1 MNEHFRTSKGSS
13 SSSFSSRQ
21 PRRNGPGNG
30 PRGGFRDRKP
40 QMPINP
46 RQVILDVL
54 TTFDKNPTDPEN
66 LIDSALKAK
75 NIDHRDRRFIFEVVY
90 GIIRHRMTLDH
101 IINKYVTDENIRK
114 EDQLYRILRV
124 GVYQLSWMDRVPD
137 HAAVNETVKLAKN
150 DVKTSRF
157 SSVVNAVMR
166 NFINE
171 NKVITLPDPQK
182 DLAYRLSIEF
192 SHPEYFV
199 KRWMKNFGLAK
210 TKQLLAYNNTKPS
223 IFLRRK
229 VRDFSRQQ
237 FEADVRTL
245 CEPSC
250 GFMNLYYKLKKSLL
264 PENLRLIQHGLCS
277 VQAPSSGWV
286 VALMDIHKGE
296 KMLDMCSAPGGKT
309 SLMAE
314 LTDSEGA
321 VCAGE
326 VKFGRIRQVS
336 DVKERMQLDN
346 VYPVLTDGNH
356 LPFNGYFDK
365 VLLDA
370 PCTGTGVFNHHPE
383 ARWVRTEQDIE
394 KMAAVQE
401 QLLKSAAQVLNSG
414 GILVYSTC
422 SLEPEE
428 NELQVKKFL
437 TENPSFVLDTPPSA
451 VPGTYIDNDGFLR
464 ITPFEHSMDGIFA
477 ARLRKL

>member
-21 PRRNGPGNG
+21 QRRTG
-30 PRGGFRDRKP
+30 PRGGFRDRHP
-40 QMPINP
+40 QIPINP

-54 TTFDKNPTDPEN
+54 ATFDKNPTDPEH

-75 NIDHRDRRFIFEVVY
+75 KIDHRDRRFIFEIVY
-90 GIIRHRMTLDH
+90 GVIRYRMTLDH
-101 IINKYVTDENIRK
+101 IISKYISDETISK
-114 EDQLYRILRV
+114 EDQLYRILRI

-150 DVKTSRF
+150 DPRSGRF

-171 NKVITLPDPQK
+171 NKVITLPDSQK
-182 DLAYRLSIEF
+182 DLAYRLSVEF
-192 SHPEYFV
+192 SHPDFFV
-199 KRWMKNFGLAK
+199 KRWMKNYGMSK
-210 TKQLLAYNNTKPS
+210 TKQLLAFNNTKPA
-223 IFLRRK
+223 IYLRRK

-264 PENLRLIQHGLCS
+264 PENLRLIQHGLCT

-286 VALMDIHKGE
+286 VAMMDIHKGE
-296 KMLDMCSAPGGKT
+296 KLLDMCSAPGGKT

-326 VKFGRIRQVS
+326 VKFGRIRQVT

-383 ARWVRTEQDIE
+383 ARWVRTAQDIE
-394 KMAAVQE
+394 KMAGVQE
-401 QLLKSAAQVLNSG
+401 QLLRSAAQVLHSG

-428 NELQVKKFL
+428 NELQVRKFL
-437 TENPSFVLDTPPSA
+437 SENPSFVLDAAPS
-451 VPGTYIDNDGFLR
+451 VIPGTYIDNDGFLR
-464 ITPFEHSMDGIFA
+464 ITPYEHSMDGIFA
-477 ARLRKL
+477 ARMRKL

>member
-13 SSSFSSRQ
+13 SSSFSSNK
-21 PRRNGPGNG
+21 PRRGAARGP
-30 PRGGFRDRKP
+30 FRERNFQVP
-40 QMPINP
+40 LNP

-54 TTFDKNPTDPEN
+54 TSFDKNHSDPEH
-66 LIDSALKAK
+66 LIDTALKAK
-75 NIDHRDRRFIFEVVY
+75 KIDHRDRRFIFEIVY
-90 GIIRHRMTLDH
+90 GVIRYRMTLDH
-101 IINKYVTDENIRK
+101 IINKYIIDDAIRN
-114 EDQLYRILRV
+114 EEQVYRILRV
-124 GVYQLSWMDRVPD
+124 GLYQLAWMDRVPD

-150 DVKTSRF
+150 DAKSGRF

-171 NKVITLPDPQK
+171 NKVITLPDPQI
-182 DLAYRLSIEF
+182 DLTYRLSVEF
-192 SHPEYFV
+192 SHPDFFV

-210 TKQLLAYNNTKPS
+210 TKQLLAYNNIKPA
-223 IFLRRK
+223 IFLRK
-229 VRDFSRQQ
+229 KLRDFSRQQ

-250 GFMNLYYKLKKSLL
+250 GFMNLYYKMKKSLL
-264 PENLRLIQHGLCS
+264 PENLRLIQYGLCT

-286 VALMDIHKGE
+286 VAMMDINKGE
-296 KMLDMCSAPGGKT
+296 KLLDMCSAPGGKT

-346 VYPVLTDGNH
+346 VYPVLTDGNY

-383 ARWVRTEQDIE
+383 ARWVKNEQDIE
-394 KMAAVQE
+394 KMTVIQE
-401 QLLKSAAQVLNSG
+401 QLLKSAAQVLHSG

-428 NELQVKKFL
+428 NEIQIRKFL
-437 TENPSFVLDTPPSA
+437 SENPSFELDAPPS
-451 VPGTYIDNDGFLR
+451 VIPGTYIDNDGFLR

-477 ARLRKL
+477 ARLKKL